1 MAPLT
6 GPTTGDR
13 TIDIGRLAIND
24 ITFEATVERI
34 IASARDRAGGYVVT
48 PNVDY
53 VVRSN
58 TDVAFRAAINGGTL
72 RVPDGMWI
80 VYASRIA
87 GTPLTGTV
95 TGRLLLPVVAQRAA
109 AEGIPIA
116 LYGAGPGGRGRP
128 RPVGQAVPGP
138 AGVAAITPPPNLQVG
153 SPEDLAAIDRLLEH
167 PFGLLFVALGAPKQ
181 ELWMQARYLEVRG
194 RRRRRCRR
202 SIRHRVWS
210 VPCRPSVDDKMG
222 PGVARTLG
230 AGTPAT
236 QPAILDRR
244 PMDPLVGGSSAICRT
259 GLNVSSIK
267 RIDTFRS
274 TDGSSTSACAV
285 HMAQDS

>member
-116 LYGAGPGGRGRP
+116 LYGAGPGVAEVVRDRLVK
-128 RPVGQAVPGP
+128 RFPGLQV
-138 AGVAAITPPPNLQVG
+138 VAAITPPANLQVG

-181 ELWMQARYLEVRG
+181 ELWMQAHISKFAGAVAVGVGAAFDIESGRFRAAPRWMTKWGLEWLVRLAQEPRRLSRRYLIDDPWILWWAV
-194 RRRRRCRR
+194 RRRFA
-202 SIRHRVWS
+202 
-210 VPCRPSVDDKMG
+210 G
-222 PGVARTLG
+222 PG
-230 AGTPAT
+230 
-236 QPAILDRR
+236 
-244 PMDPLVGGSSAICRT
+244 
-259 GLNVSSIK
+259 
-267 RIDTFRS
+267 
-274 TDGSSTSACAV
+274 
-285 HMAQDS
+285 